1 MFFKQDKVTTEDS
14 AYIFLIIQ
22 YEYGL
27 VCAKKIEYVEFN
39 GSPDDSQGM

>member
-27 VCAKKIEYVEFN
+27 VCAKKIAYVGFN